1 VLEQIVLPM
10 TSRMKGMKEL
20 SMPGA
25 VQGAPTPA
33 RAFHP
38 QGALCLLDLLIKKFF
53 ETFRRFDLLFPVQN
67 DVDQPPKI
75 IVGDV
80 PNPASLGPVEYCREL
95 AVRIEKLQVQTRAG
109 EPFMLNECDG
119 LPSYTRSE
127 KPTCRKPASLW
138 NSGVSMIRTANG
150 LSTLTSADEP
160 CGQGSR
166 RLTWVEM
173 IGVVTPL
180 LGETAM
186 LVSFT

>member
-1 VLEQIVLPM
+1 M
-10 TSRMKGMKEL
+10 TSRMKGMKSRSRRNSACPEQFKALQRLPGRFIRRARFAFSISL
-20 SMPGA
+20 SRSFSRPSGGSIFSFQFKMTSINRRRLSLGTSPIQR
-25 VQGAPTPA
+25 VS
-33 RAFHP
+33 
-38 QGALCLLDLLIKKFF
+38 ALWN
-53 ETFRRFDLLFPVQN
+53 TAASLLFGS
-67 DVDQPPKI
+67 KSI
-75 IVGDV
+75 R
-80 PNPASLGPVEYCREL
+80 Y
-95 AVRIEKLQVQTRAG
+95 KTRAG

-127 KPTCRKPASLW
+127 KPTCRKPASPW